1 MVELVDPSN
10 SFNWLGG
17 TETLGRK
24 YFCTTC
30 DSIKQSEEPQ
40 STSVTKGFSGI
51 WVHVRFNT
59 KEFFER
65 VEETAFKVSTR
76 ARLPQSLGPMFPRLL
91 FFFLIQWR
99 WIFGLGIRARLGS
112 VSFRV

>member
-10 SFNWLGG
+10 SFKGTGG
-17 TETLGRK
+17 TETVGRE

-40 STSVTKGFSGI
+40 SRSVTKGFSGI
-51 WVHVRFNT
+51 WIHVKFNT

-65 VEETAFKVSTR
+65 VEETAFKVSMR
-76 ARLPQSLGPMFPRLL
+76 ARLPQSLGHMVPRLL
-91 FFFLIQWR
+91 IIFLTVAVES
-99 WIFGLGIRARLGS
+99 LAL
-112 VSFRV
+112 VSELVLAA

>member
-10 SFNWLGG
+10 SLNGMGG
-17 TETLGRK
+17 TETVGRE

-30 DSIKQSEEPQ
+30 DSIKQLEEPQ

-51 WVHVRFNT
+51 WIHVKFNI

-65 VEETAFKVSTR
+65 VEETAFKVSMR
-76 ARLPQSLGPMFPRLL
+76 VRLLQSSGRVVPRLL
-91 FFFLIQWR
+91 IIFLILWP
-99 WIFGLGIRARLGS
+99 
-112 VSFRV
+112 

>member
-10 SFNWLGG
+10 SFNGMGG
-17 TETLGRK
+17 KETVGRE

-40 STSVTKGFSGI
+40 SRSVTKGFSGI
-51 WVHVRFNT
+51 WIQVKFNT

-65 VEETAFKVSTR
+65 VEETAFKARTR
-76 ARLPQSLGPMFPRLL
+76 ARLPQSLGCVVPRLL
-91 FFFLIQWR
+91 IIFLIPWP
-99 WIFGLGIRARLGS
+99 
-112 VSFRV
+112 

>member
-10 SFNWLGG
+10 NFKRMEG
-17 TETLGRK
+17 TETVGRE

-30 DSIKQSEEPQ
+30 DSINKLEEPQ
-40 STSVTKGFSGI
+40 SRSVTKEFSGI
-51 WVHVRFNT
+51 WIHVKFNT

-76 ARLPQSLGPMFPRLL
+76 ARLPQSSGRVVPRLL
-91 FFFLIQWR
+91 IIFLIPWP
-99 WIFGLGIRARLGS
+99 
-112 VSFRV
+112 